1 MTDARN
7 WRDAYKEVLNESP
20 NGHLIAALHAAE
32 AAIFLRSQEL
42 DGQGDDA
49 EREEM
54 RAASADLLA
63 IKVHKLGWPNPWTT
77 NSPRRHIHPQIGL
90 GTGDRELNSS
100 GQ

>member
-7 WRDAYKEVLNESP
+7 WRDAYKKVLNESH
-20 NGHLIAALHAAE
+20 NGHLTAALHAAE

-54 RAASADLLA
+54 SAASADLLA

-77 NSPRRHIHPQIGL
+77 NSPRRPIHPKTDL
-90 GTGDRELNSS
+90 GTRDGELNSP
-100 GQ
+100 G